1 MKNAT
6 QWIKDLNLIPLPE
19 EGGWYRET
27 YRSEEFISKNA
38 LPERFPSKRCY
49 STSIYYLLKSD
60 EFSAFHRIKQDEVW
74 HFYEGSNL
82 TLHIIDQRGKYE
94 AVIMGRDLDQNEYLQ
109 YTINKGDLFAATV
122 NQENRFSLVGCT
134 VAPGFEFEDF
144 EAPARSELLQLYPAN
159 KQTIINL
166 TR

>member
-27 YRSEEFISKNA
+27 YRSEEFIPKKG

-49 STSIYYLLKSD
+49 STSIYYLLKSE

-82 TLHIIDQRGKYE
+82 TLHIIDQSGKYQ
-94 AVIMGRDLDQNEYLQ
+94 AVIMGRDIDQGEYFQ

-122 NQENRFSLVGCT
+122 NEKNRFSLVGCT

-144 EAPARSELLQLYPAN
+144 EAPIRNKLLQLYPAH